1 MEVTS
6 VYSQSTRKAEEGGQV
21 WGKPRVNSEMM
32 SDSGYSYSMSL
43 ECASGLV
50 SPRTMEKGGHARKG
64 ENDLV

>member
-1 MEVTS
+1 
-6 VYSQSTRKAEEGGQV
+6 
-21 WGKPRVNSEMM
+21 MM

-50 SPRTMEKGGHARKG
+50 SPRTMEKGGHAGKG